1 MKRFQQTIR
10 EPLFDQF
17 EKLARERGIRVQDI
31 VREACEEWFH
41 WQKKAMISEEERQ
54 EGKRKN

>member
-1 MKRFQQTIR
+1 MRRFQQTIR
-10 EPLFDQF
+10 EPLFNQF

-41 WQKKAMISEEERQ
+41 WQKKAQ
-54 EGKRKN
+54 LKEGS